1 MTDKN
6 NTQPKC
12 PDGYRNIKG
21 NCVLRGPNMLDTVRG
36 MNDKPGQPKYRRM
49 PFKLKQLLIENGK
62 WEEYQTY
69 FKENNIQI
77 VERKDKTHKNI
88 QMDKV
93 QPPHPLTVNKNMN
106 LIIVKPQKF
115 TKKKQ
120 NKLPVIEPSDP
131 EPSEPEPSD
140 PEPSEPEPSVP
151 EPSEPEPS
159 VPEPSEPEPSEPEL
173 SEPEL
178 PEPEPPEP
186 IVKTKKFTKK
196 KLPVIE
202 PSTEKSEPETSIK
215 KQNLIIVKPQKF
227 TKKKQ
232 NKLPVIETPI
242 GEPLSL
248 RDAIFGKKEDILYPT
263 LDDPEFNVKIAKHR
277 EFYENKFDGKI
288 VDYKE
293 QEELETHTNLLCKAS
308 FELMPHQIFVKNFM
322 SFQTP
327 YNSLLL
333 YHSLGTGKTCSA
345 IGISEEMR
353 NYMKKM
359 GINKKIF
366 IIASPNVQDNFR
378 IQLFDEN
385 KLKKE
390 NGIWTIHSCV
400 GESLLNEINP
410 TNLNTMEKN
419 EIVKQIDNL
428 INIRYKFMGYTQFA
442 NYMSNIMEITNVD
455 LNNIQKKNQYK
466 IQKIKKEFNHR
477 LIIID
482 EVHNIRL
489 TAENENKQNSK
500 TSNLL
505 MEIAKYADGMRLLLL
520 SATPMYN
527 SYDEIIWITNLMN
540 INDKRNTIETK
551 DVFDNNGNF
560 KNPDAKNKEGG
571 KELLVRKLTGYIS
584 YVRGENPYSFPFR
597 IYPQSAEHNFKERN
611 GNINYPIVQMNKF
624 QISQDK
630 ILKRIPLFLTKISDF
645 QEKVYQKTIENI
657 QNLEE
662 TQQNLGLGY
671 TILQK
676 PLEALNIVYPNENT
690 ENIAHLVGIEGLS
703 KIMSFKEDNTA
714 DKPLRYNY
722 EYKIKERVFAPEN
735 IHKYSAKISKICEII
750 QKSEGIILIYS
761 QWIDGGLVP
770 MALALE
776 ELGFTR
782 FGVATHTRSLFSKT
796 EKLPKTNFK
805 YMMITGEKMFSPNN
819 KADIQYL
826 NHNNNFDGSK
836 IKIALI
842 SKAAG
847 EGIDF
852 KNIRQIHILEPWYNM
867 NRIEQIIG
875 RGVRNLSHCGLP
887 FKKRNVEI
895 YLHATI
901 LNQTPEEEPADLY
914 IYRLAEHKSIKIG
927 QVSRVLKENAI
938 DCLLNIEQTNFSE
951 EILKT
956 KSTNSIV
963 EIETSSSQGVL
974 QKYQMGDKPFTE
986 ICDYMDNC
994 NFVCANYTII
1004 DEKDVIQTTYNEDFL
1019 ESNQTII
1026 IKRIKDLF
1034 RDIPAG
1040 KNFLEEQE
1048 LINSINI
1055 VKNYPI
1061 EHIFSALSFL
1071 IENENQYLIDR
1082 YGRLGHLINHGKYYI
1097 FKPNEITYNK
1107 NSIYE
1112 GSRPVDIK
1120 HNYIAIEYSS
1130 NFQEIQPQ
1138 NSPSI
1143 KFTNLLE
1150 KIQDNF
1156 DKSLLY
1162 KYLNKKTNNWF
1173 ENMGVVYKYIIEQ
1186 FKIDETI
1193 LQNYIVAHIIEELPN
1208 DEKLGLLEGIYSF
1221 SWNPKTDLEFMIKTY
1236 FDNGMINDN
1245 GTIGWNMAYDNKIT
1259 KIYVKTDEG
1268 EWKEGEIYVNNLL
1281 EKSNS
1286 YKQKF
1291 NLNLSEIN
1299 KVFGFMS
1306 WVKNK
1311 NEYMCKIRDLKLLV
1325 NKVGARL
1332 DQMSNKDLIIHIN
1345 DILEMQLL
1353 TEENI
1358 KKIIKNGNGPIAVIL
1373 EILLRDFNRTRK
1385 NGKIWFLTN
1394 EQIVINN
1401 KILASRK

>member
-1 MTDKN
+1 MPIQK
-6 NTQPKC
+6 NTQKKYPVGYKKC
-12 PDGYRNIKG
+12 PDGYRKDNKI
-21 NCVLRGPNMLDTVRG
+21 NECVLRGPNMLDTVHD
-36 MNDKPGQPKYRRM
+36 MPDMPGQPKYRRM
-49 PFKLKQLLIENGK
+49 PLKLKQLLIETGK

-69 FKENNIQI
+69 FKNNNIQI
-77 VERKDKTHKNI
+77 VERKDKTQKKSVEIIPANP
-88 QMDKV
+88 V
-93 QPPHPLTVNKNMN
+93 
-106 LIIVKPQKF
+106 LIIKR
-115 TKKKQ
+115 
-120 NKLPVIEPSDP
+120 
-131 EPSEPEPSD
+131 
-140 PEPSEPEPSVP
+140 
-151 EPSEPEPS
+151 
-159 VPEPSEPEPSEPEL
+159 
-173 SEPEL
+173 
-178 PEPEPPEP
+178 
-186 IVKTKKFTKK
+186 KKFTKK
-196 KLPVIE
+196 IIPE
-202 PSTEKSEPETSIK
+202 PI
-215 KQNLIIVKPQKF
+215 LIVKKKN
-227 TKKKQ
+227 TKKNHKEPPEEE
-232 NKLPVIETPI
+232 LIPEPVLEETPEEPI
-242 GEPLSL
+242 PEPVLEETQENPILEETPEEPIPEPVLEETPEKPILEEPIPVEPLSL
-248 RDAIFGKKEDILYPT
+248 NDAIFGKQETLYPT

-288 VDYKE
+288 VDFKE
-293 QEELETHTNLLCKAS
+293 QEELETHANLLCDAS

-378 IQLFDEN
+378 IQLFDES

-410 TNLNTMEKN
+410 TNLNTLEKN
-419 EIVKQIDNL
+419 EIIKQIENL

-442 NYMSNIMEITNVD
+442 NYMSNIMEVSNVD
-455 LNNIQKKNQYK
+455 LTNIQKKNQYK

-489 TAENENKQNSK
+489 TTENENKHNLK

-527 SYDEIIWITNLMN
+527 SYEEIIWITNLMN
-540 INDKRNTIETK
+540 INDKRNTIEIK
-551 DVFDNNGNF
+551 DIFDNNGNF
-560 KNPDAKNKEGG
+560 KKPDEKNKEDG
-571 KELLVRKLTGYIS
+571 KELLVRKLTGYVS

-597 IYPQSAEHNFKERN
+597 IYPQFAEHNFKERN
-611 GNINYPIVQMNKF
+611 GYINYPIIQMNKF
-624 QISQDK
+624 QIPPDK
-630 ILKRIPLFLTKISDF
+630 ILKRIPLFLTKINDF
-645 QEKVYQKTIENI
+645 QETVYQKTIENI

-662 TQQNLGLGY
+662 AQQNLGLGY

-703 KIMSFKEDNTA
+703 KIMSFKEDKSA

-722 EYKIKERVFAPEN
+722 EYKITERIFAPEN
-735 IHKYSAKISKICEII
+735 IYKYSAKISKICEII

-782 FGVATHTRSLFSKT
+782 FGVASHTRSLFSKT
-796 EKLPKTNFK
+796 ENLPKSNFK

-826 NHNNNFDGSK
+826 NRPDNFDGSK
-836 IKIALI
+836 IKVALI

-875 RGVRNLSHCGLP
+875 RGVRNLSHCDLP

-927 QVSRVLKENAI
+927 QVTRVLKENAI
-938 DCLLNIEQTNFSE
+938 DCLLNIEQTNFAE
-951 EILKT
+951 EILKL
-956 KSTNSIV
+956 KSANSIV

-994 NFVCANYTII
+994 NFVCANYTVI

-1019 ESNQTII
+1019 VSNQTII

-1040 KNFLEEQE
+1040 KNFFEEQE
-1048 LINSINI
+1048 LINSINV

-1097 FKPNEITYNK
+1097 FKPNEITNSK

-1120 HNYIAIEYSS
+1120 HNHIAFEYSA
-1130 NFQEIQPQ
+1130 NLPEIVSIQAQ

-1162 KYLNKKTNNWF
+1162 KILNKKTNNWY
-1173 ENMGVVYKYIIEQ
+1173 ENMGVVYKYIMEQ

-1208 DEKLGLLEGIYSF
+1208 DEKLVLLEGIYSF
-1221 SWNPKTDLEFMIKTY
+1221 SWEPKTDFEFYMKTY

-1245 GTIGWNMAYDNKIT
+1245 GTIGWSIAFDNKTT
-1259 KIYVKTDEG
+1259 KIYVKTNEG
-1268 EWKEGEIYVNNLL
+1268 IWKEGEIYINNLL
-1281 EKSNS
+1281 QKSNS

-1291 NLNLSEIN
+1291 IFELNEIN
-1299 KVFGFMS
+1299 ETIGFMS
-1306 WVKNK
+1306 WMKLN
-1311 NEYMCKIRDLKLLV
+1311 NEYKCKIRNLKSTTV
-1325 NKVGARL
+1325 NKSGARL
-1332 DQMSNKDLIIHIN
+1332 DQMSIKDLITHIN
-1345 DILEMQLL
+1345 DILEMQLF
-1353 TEENI
+1353 TVENV
-1358 KKIIKNGNGPIAVIL
+1358 KKIIKSGTGPFAVIL
-1373 EILLRDFNRTRK
+1373 EILLRDFHKTRK

-1394 EQIVINN
+1394 EQVVIN
-1401 KILASRK
+1401 KITSYTRK